1 MTFSEH
7 HSVCVMYW
15 GEMMEKAIRPKPFFS
30 LYPDRS
36 RGHFTIISMVFR
48 WMVVVIFFLLFL
60 LLLLFILSTFPIE
73 RFWQLPNQMLILIL
87 LRLVCCRYYFF
98 LYRFVLFAMKK
109 RGKER
114 ERERESLLSFLMNF
128 TYYICCSFYFIWWNY
143 GPGIIENVLQGK
155 VGANFTIWFVRAN
168 TPNHT
173 KLLADLSIGNGIYD
187 HIGVTP
193 NTITWNLTY
202 IIIKMSRLN
211 STVFIR
217 SNLVFVW
224 PFFLLII
231 LSHFVY

>member
-114 ERERESLLSFLMNF
+114 EFAIIFDEFHLLHLLFVLFYYIYIYDETMVPESLRMCCKGKWGPISQFGSFEPTRQTTL
-128 TYYICCSFYFIWWNY
+128 NY
-143 GPGIIENVLQGK
+143 SPIFQLATE
-155 VGANFTIWFVRAN
+155 FTI
-168 TPNHT
+168 T
-173 KLLADLSIGNGIYD
+173 LASHQTQSLGI
-187 HIGVTP
+187 
-193 NTITWNLTY
+193 
-202 IIIKMSRLN
+202 
-211 STVFIR
+211 
-217 SNLVFVW
+217 
-224 PFFLLII
+224 
-231 LSHFVY
+231 